1 MNRQKRITITLK
13 LLPGKDDDL
22 ITWWLS
28 LSIGSRQGLLKSML
42 RTYMREK
49 AGQKD
54 DATWMR
60 EALAALPDYLEQI
73 IARVAAAP
81 PERRDDTAR
90 ANGPDGAL
98 STEAINR
105 REHKIARTRW

>member
-1 MNRQKRITITLK
+1 MNRQKRVTITLK

-28 LSIGSRQGLLKSML
+28 LPVGSRQGLLKGVL

-60 EALAALPDYLEQI
+60 EALAALPDYLEQV

-81 PERRDDTAR
+81 LERRDNSAR
-90 ANGPDGAL
+90 TDLPDRTL
-98 STEAINR
+98 STEAVSR
-105 REHKIARTRW
+105 RERKIARTRW